1 MTTQQRLL
9 EVRDLKKYFPIKRG
23 FFKKTVGYVKAVD
36 GVSFHLDRGESLGV
50 VGESGCG
57 KSTAAKALMRLVE
70 PTSGSIRFNGQD
82 LCQLDAAA
90 MREARKNIQII
101 FQDPYSSLNPRHSVG
116 NIIGEPLD
124 IYKMYATPKER
135 RDRIAYLLEKVG
147 LKPDHAQRYPH
158 EFSGGQRQRICVA
171 RALALNPV
179 CLIGDEPVSA
189 LDVSVQAQII
199 NLMEDLQKEFNLSY
213 VIISHDLAVIEHMC
227 DRVLVMYLGRVVET
241 ARDVE
246 LTKNPMH
253 PYTKALLSA
262 VLEPD
267 PDAINA
273 RRASMG
279 DVPSPASP
287 PPGCHFHPRCPE
299 CRPECREKAPE
310 LVCVGKDHY
319 VACHIAD
326 RCDG

>member
-1 MTTQQRLL
+1 MSDRQRLL
-9 EVRDLKKYFPIKRG
+9 EVRDLKKHFPIKRG
-23 FFKKTVGYVKAVD
+23 FFKKTVGHVKAVD
-36 GVSFHLDRGESLGV
+36 GVSFHLDRGESIGV

-70 PTSGSIRFNGQD
+70 PTSGSILFDGQD
-82 LCQLDAAA
+82 LCGLGPTAL
-90 MREARKNIQII
+90 REMRKNIQIV

-116 NIIGEPLD
+116 GIIGEPLD
-124 IYKMYATPKER
+124 IYGICANPGER
-135 RDRIAYLLEKVG
+135 RDRLAFLLEKVG

-199 NLMEDLQKEFNLSY
+199 NLMEDIQKEFDLSY
-213 VIISHDLAVIEHMC
+213 IIISHDLAVVEHMC
-227 DRVLVMYLGRVVET
+227 DRILVMYLGRVVET
-241 ARDVE
+241 ARDSE
-246 LTKNPMH
+246 LTSNPVH
-253 PYTKALLSA
+253 PYTRALLSA

-267 PDAINA
+267 PGAVA
-273 RRASMG
+273 QRRILMG

-299 CRPECREKAPE
+299 CRPECREMAPKM
-310 LVCVGKDHY
+310 VCVGEDHW
-319 VACHIAD
+319 VACHMTSA
-326 RCDG
+326 CD